1 MLWACFILYT
11 PLRAQ
16 IISLSDSKTG
26 KALEDVIVSSDQPA
40 WTLRT
45 NALGKADIS
54 RMAGSLRIEFST
66 PGYEA
71 LEYSYEAL
79 RGMGFTVQLSPE
91 ELTLDNVAISVSRW
105 NQLSRKTPE
114 KVVAIS
120 RKNTQL
126 QNPQTAADLLG
137 ISGKVFI
144 QKSQQGGGSPMIR
157 GFSTNRLL
165 YAVDGVR
172 MNTAIFRSGNLQ
184 NVISLDPFA
193 MERTEVLFGPGSVM
207 YGSDAIGGVMS
218 FTTLMPEMAVGNTPL
233 VTGKALIRYS
243 SANKENTAH
252 FDVSVGGR
260 KWGMLTSFSTF
271 DFGDLRM
278 GSYGPDVYLRPFF
291 TQRQGNA
298 DVIITNPDPRVQRPS
313 GYSQINLMQKLR
325 FRPTDAWDI
334 QYGFHHSAT
343 SSYSR
348 YDRLIRYRNGLP
360 RSGDWMYGPQ
370 KWTMHNLS
378 AEHSGRSLFWDQFA
392 LRLAYQAFEE
402 SRIDRDFNKAEERTR
417 LEKVGAFSANLD
429 FKKSLSARHVLLY
442 GAEWVQND
450 VQSTG
455 VDRDVFTGQ
464 KRIGPARYPQ
474 ALWSSAGVY
483 ATSQLEISKKLRLRT
498 GLRYSHYAL
507 QADFDTSF
515 YPFPFTEASFQRGA
529 LTGSA
534 GLVYRPEKKTLIT
547 LNFSTGF
554 RSPNVDD
561 IGKVF
566 DSRPGSVVI
575 PNPNI
580 GAEYA
585 WNAEIGFARVF
596 GDLLKLD
603 LVFYSTRLDNALV
616 TRPFS
621 LNGQDSLLYDGV
633 MSRVEAM
640 QNAALARVFG
650 VQAGLELKLG
660 GGFLFTTDYNF
671 QRGTEELDN
680 GNSSPSRHAPPAFG
694 VSRLQYADDRLT
706 LQWYAQYST
715 DRQFD
720 ALPFEEQGK
729 PELYAVGADGRI
741 YSPAWYT
748 LNFKAMYTLDERFT
762 LSAGLENITDVRYR
776 PYSSGIAAPGRN
788 VVISLRAS
796 L

>member
-1 MLWACFILYT
+1 MLVWFSIDS
-11 PLRAQ
+11 PMRAQ
-16 IISLSDSKTG
+16 VISISDSRSG
-26 KALEDVIVSSDQPA
+26 KAREDVIVSSDLPA
-40 WTLRT
+40 WTIRT
-45 NALGKADIS
+45 NALGQAEIS
-54 RMAGSLRIEFST
+54 RLAGSARIEFST
-66 PGYEA
+66 PGYES
-71 LEYSYEAL
+71 LEFSYEAL
-79 RGMGFTVQLSPE
+79 RGMGFTVKLSPE
-91 ELTLDNVAISVSRW
+91 VLTLDNVAISVSRW

-120 RKNTQL
+120 RKNTLL

-218 FTTLMPEMAVGNTPL
+218 FTTLMPEMAAGTKPL
-233 VTGKALIRYS
+233 VTGKALMRYS
-243 SANKENTAH
+243 SANQENTAH

-278 GSYGPDVYLRPFF
+278 GSYGPEPYLRPFY
-291 TQRQGNA
+291 TQRQGNQ
-298 DVIITNPDPRVQRPS
+298 DVVIANPDPRVQRPS
-313 GYSQINLMQKLR
+313 GYSQINLMQKVR
-325 FRPTDAWDI
+325 FRPTDAWDF

-370 KWTMHNLS
+370 LWTMHNLS
-378 AEHSGRSLFWDQFA
+378 AEHSGKSLLWDQFA
-392 LRLAYQAFEE
+392 VRLAYQEFEE
-402 SRIDRDFNKAEERTR
+402 SRIDRDFNKTEERTR
-417 LEKVGAFSANLD
+417 HEKVGAWSANLD
-429 FKKSLSARHVLLY
+429 LKKTLSARHVFLY

-450 VQSTG
+450 VQSRGT
-455 VDRDVFTGQ
+455 DRDLGTGL
-464 KRIGPARYPQ
+464 RRPGPARYPQ
-474 ALWSSAGVY
+474 AQWSSAGVY
-483 ATSQLEISKKLRLRT
+483 ATSQLELSSKFRLRT

-507 QADFDTSF
+507 QASFDTSF
-515 YPFPFTEASFQRGA
+515 YPFPFTDASFNRGA
-529 LTGSA
+529 FTGSA
-534 GLVYRPEKKTLIT
+534 GLVYSPRRKTLIT
-547 LNFSTGF
+547 FNASTGF

-561 IGKVF
+561 MGKVF

-575 PNPNI
+575 PNPNLE
-580 GAEYA
+580 AEYA
-585 WNAEIGFARVF
+585 WNAEVGFARVF
-596 GDLLKLD
+596 GDVLKLD
-603 LVFYSTRLDNALV
+603 IALYSTRLDNALV
-616 TRPFS
+616 TRPYS
-621 LNGQDSLLYDGV
+621 LNGQDSLMYDGV
-633 MSRVEAM
+633 LSRVEAM
-640 QNAALARVFG
+640 QNAARARVVG

-660 GGFLFTTDYNF
+660 GGFLFTSDYNF
-671 QRGTEELDN
+671 QQGTEELDN
-680 GNSSPSRHAPPAFG
+680 GNTSPSRHAPPAFG
-694 VSRLQYADDRLT
+694 VTRLQYSDDRLT
-706 LQWYAQYST
+706 LQWYAQYSA
-715 DRQFD
+715 DRQFE

-729 PELYAVGADGRI
+729 PELYAIGADGRI

-748 LNFKAMYTLDERFT
+748 LNVKAMYQLDERFT
-762 LSAGLENITDVRYR
+762 LSAGLENLTDVRYR

-788 VVISLRAS
+788 FVISLRAS